1 MLPPGTEL
9 AAGAGAAS
17 PSPPAPGRSH
27 LGGRTLQLPV
37 GTRRLRALGCASRAG
52 VRGAGSCG
60 AELGDKKGFWLGLAK
75 APGALLEPRGCGRHT
90 RLSEPGAEQ
99 GCWGSG
105 PPRPRSP
112 SPGGPL
118 AANPGHGG
126 ATAGSRPGSG
136 LAPAPMSTGPHQSP
150 PAHCA
155 QSWSWQPQ
163 GSGVTPQGT
172 SSGWGAGGELGES
185 MNKVSA

>member
-1 MLPPGTEL
+1 MLPPGTERVPGQL
-9 AAGAGAAS
+9 LHHRQL
-17 PSPPAPGRSH
+17 PA
-27 LGGRTLQLPV
+27 GRTSVAAPCSCPWARV
-37 GTRRLRALGCASRAG
+37 AS
-52 VRGAGSCG
+52 
-60 AELGDKKGFWLGLAK
+60 
-75 APGALLEPRGCGRHT
+75 EPRGVLPGLGCGGLGPAGLSWEIKKAFGWDWQRHQEPCW
-90 RLSEPGAEQ
+90 SPGAAGGTQ
-99 GCWGSG
+99 GFRSQGQSRADGGSG

-126 ATAGSRPGSG
+126 AAAGSRPGSG
-136 LAPAPMSTGPHQSP
+136 LAPAPMSTGPHRLP